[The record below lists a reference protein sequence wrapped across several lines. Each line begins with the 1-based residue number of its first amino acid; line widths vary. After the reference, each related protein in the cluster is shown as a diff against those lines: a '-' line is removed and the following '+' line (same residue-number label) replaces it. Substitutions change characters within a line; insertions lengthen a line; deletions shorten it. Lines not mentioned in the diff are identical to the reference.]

1 MQDFF
6 IRLSPFMYLI
16 PPILLVRFC
25 LFLFCL
31 SISGL
36 HKCYRRLRSRI
47 QPGQVKG
54 LTFTPAANLESPTPS
69 MALDCGGGW
78 STRRKSTQPWGEEH
92 ANSTKTVPSRPV
104 DLNPGPPC
112 CEETVLTKK
121 RTGKRCV
128 LGIFIGR
135 IITHP
140 DGTLKRLQ

>member
-1 MQDFF
+1 
-6 IRLSPFMYLI
+6 MYLI
-16 PPILLVRFC
+16 PPILLVS
-25 LFLFCL
+25 L

-140 DGTLKRLQ
+140 DGTLKQLQ

>member
-1 MQDFF
+1 
-6 IRLSPFMYLI
+6 MYLI

-104 DLNPGPPC
+104 DFEPRTSLLRGNSANQKKNRK
-112 CEETVLTKK
+112 TVIWGFL
-121 RTGKRCV
+121 
-128 LGIFIGR
+128 LGV
-135 IITHP
+135 
-140 DGTLKRLQ
+140 